1 MIITLDKNIGSRLT
15 HWSKANRRSPN
26 AFVHDILQQSLDD
39 WEDYSEAINI
49 CSEVDAGRMKVYS
62 LDEVEKQ
69 LNELNAEV
77 YKKKGR
83 SG

>member
-26 AFVHDILQQSLDD
+26 AFVHDILQQSLND

-49 CSEVDAGRMKVYS
+49 CSEVDKGSMKVYS